1 MRYFLLI
8 LGVTALIGCSSRV
21 PLTKGLIK
29 DYGLSV
35 RDMTRLQLYISGG
48 ILLEKRMTVIDKNI
62 DASDYS
68 LKKVEDYYVKQVFFA
83 KGTPCVA
90 TSAAADKLSVAFEEP
105 GDALNFASGSHGDTA
120 VYAYVPDKKA
130 VRDTVKARPAEAGFR
145 NWKTIGEE
153 NYSDT
158 LFTVLVK
165 SSLPYLIVDKTSL
178 KNFIMEM
185 RRVKG
190 LKQTEILR

>member
-1 MRYFLLI
+1 MRLIILVIGVALLC
-8 LGVTALIGCSSRV
+8 GCSSRV
-21 PLTKGLIK
+21 ALTKGLIK

-90 TSAAADKLSVAFEEP
+90 TSAA
-105 GDALNFASGSHGDTA
+105 
-120 VYAYVPDKKA
+120 
-130 VRDTVKARPAEAGFR
+130 
-145 NWKTIGEE
+145 
-153 NYSDT
+153 
-158 LFTVLVK
+158 
-165 SSLPYLIVDKTSL
+165 
-178 KNFIMEM
+178 
-185 RRVKG
+185 
-190 LKQTEILR
+190 